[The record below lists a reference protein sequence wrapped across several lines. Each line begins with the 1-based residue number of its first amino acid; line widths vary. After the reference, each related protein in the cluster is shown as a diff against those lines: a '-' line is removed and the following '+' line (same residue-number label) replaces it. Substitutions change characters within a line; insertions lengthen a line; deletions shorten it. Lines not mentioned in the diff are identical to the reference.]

1 MFMTDTNKT
10 LAWCFPFRTAGAHSQ
25 EVADPQICYDAL
37 AKATGGTY
45 PLGQGGLWH
54 GGVHFDK
61 HTAMLLNQEAVRCIA
76 DGEVIA
82 YRIDQAYPTSP
93 KANGEPST
101 YSTGFVLVK
110 HCLGLAREPC
120 NTVTSA
126 PSPTLTFYSL
136 YMHLL
141 SWEHYL
147 RNPDKAR
154 PAFWIGEPEAKGRVI
169 LLDTPFAIKA
179 GELIG
184 HPGTFSTPSH
194 GDGEGLLHLEIFSC
208 DDVPGFIETSR
219 AYAAD
224 LPEHER
230 NLAGISTIA
239 SALVPHTPEINA
251 ANPPKMTQ
259 RSLRTLPGLILPRV
273 VLDNLPS
280 DHRIRDSFALPGL
293 KPYTR
298 NWWHLKNR
306 MADANGQR
314 LSGWLGESTLFF
326 DHYSPWDW
334 AGFDCLQETTCHG
347 EQLAC
352 HFQALKLLSK
362 AQQADYDLLVHQAN
376 NGPIKTRLRQIIQS
390 HADSIAISPLLT
402 SKQIR
407 AALDNPHHA
416 QAISQLIVHYESE
429 WFWNPVKW
437 NELDHLLRH
446 RDGEPNKRWAEEKKR
461 IQKLSWWAELA
472 GKHGIRP
479 DGKAWHFHPIGL
491 LANFV
496 YIEDEH
502 DLKWLTVERGQLTF
516 DVEGNDIDDPGHPLH
531 IYFSR
536 KVHWPGGASGITIG
550 RGYDLGQN
558 KNAETDLASANIPEP
573 LYSWLIGAM
582 GLQGQTARNYLK
594 AASPEIKRFS
604 ISRKQQHELFKPV
617 YELMEREVLRVSG
630 KADTTDKYGVLDWPS
645 THPAIKDLIV
655 DLKYRGDYDTR
666 ARALL
671 QRHLTNNDIE
681 KLYSVIVAPSNWPNV
696 PSDRFNRRINH
707 LNKSR

>member
-1 MFMTDTNKT
+1 M
-10 LAWCFPFRTAGAHSQ
+10 
-25 EVADPQICYDAL
+25 
-37 AKATGGTY
+37 
-45 PLGQGGLWH
+45 
-54 GGVHFDK
+54 
-61 HTAMLLNQEAVRCIA
+61 
-76 DGEVIA
+76 
-82 YRIDQAYPTSP
+82 
-93 KANGEPST
+93 
-101 YSTGFVLVK
+101 
-110 HCLGLAREPC
+110 
-120 NTVTSA
+120 
-126 PSPTLTFYSL
+126 
-136 YMHLL
+136 
-141 SWEHYL
+141 
-147 RNPDKAR
+147 
-154 PAFWIGEPEAKGRVI
+154 
-169 LLDTPFAIKA
+169 
-179 GELIG
+179 
-184 HPGTFSTPSH
+184 
-194 GDGEGLLHLEIFSC
+194 
-208 DDVPGFIETSR
+208 
-219 AYAAD
+219 
-224 LPEHER
+224 
-230 NLAGISTIA
+230 
-239 SALVPHTPEINA
+239 
-251 ANPPKMTQ
+251 
-259 RSLRTLPGLILPRV
+259 
-273 VLDNLPS
+273 
-280 DHRIRDSFALPGL
+280 
-293 KPYTR
+293 
-298 NWWHLKNR
+298 
-306 MADANGQR
+306 
-314 LSGWLGESTLFF
+314 
-326 DHYSPWDW
+326 
-334 AGFDCLQETTCHG
+334 
-347 EQLAC
+347 
-352 HFQALKLLSK
+352 LSK

-376 NGPIKTRLRQIIQS
+376 NGPIKTRLRQIIQGN
-390 HADSIAISPLLT
+390 ADSIAVSPLLT

-582 GLQGQTARNYLK
+582 GLQGQTARNYIK